1 MDGAAPRAL
10 GSGLV
15 FLIASSCSEGS
26 TPGPGSPSTPSAG
39 AGVTSTGGAPG
50 RGGAGG
56 VAASSSGG
64 AATAGGTSSKGGS
77 SPAGGVRV
85 GGAGGSLGAGENGA
99 GGAVVAAAGNA
110 GTGGAGGS
118 GGHAAFGGAI
128 AGSANSGGAGGSS
141 GSGAGAGG
149 GGRCEIAKQSP
160 SATPQALSLSGNLGT
175 HDPALI
181 FAHGQYY
188 LFQTGDG
195 IGAKTSSNLREWKAA
210 PVVFPTNPSWI
221 AEEVPDASN
230 LWAPDIAFFGGSYHL
245 YYSASTFASNRS
257 CIGHATRDALDS
269 GSWTDHGS
277 VVCSNPDGGSSDDW
291 NAIDPNVIV
300 DQAGVPWL
308 SFGSFWGGLKLVELD
323 ASGARANDT
332 ILSIAARPSNYG
344 ALEAPFIVW
353 RCGYYYLFVSFDT
366 CCQGVD
372 STYKVMV
379 GRAPGVTGPYSDREG
394 RAMMQ
399 GGGTLVLA
407 GNTRW
412 RGPGHNAVVF
422 DGDGAYNVYHSYD
435 ANDNGAAT
443 LRISELVWDDDGWPI
458 SGGP

>member
-1 MDGAAPRAL
+1 MDSALPRAL
-10 GSGLV
+10 GSGLAL
-15 FLIASSCSEGS
+15 LIASSCSDAS
-26 TPGPGSPSTPSAG
+26 TPGHDSPATTAG
-39 AGVTSTGGAPG
+39 AGATSTGGALE

-56 VAASSSGG
+56 RAASSSGG
-64 AATAGGTSSKGGS
+64 AATAGGTLSKGGS
-77 SPAGGVRV
+77 SEAGGV
-85 GGAGGSLGAGENGA
+85 GIGESGGSLGRAGESGA
-99 GGAVVAAAGNA
+99 GGAVVAGAGNA

-118 GGHAAFGGAI
+118 GGSAAGGA
-128 AGSANSGGAGGSS
+128 AVGGANRGGAS
-141 GSGAGAGG
+141 GSGEGGAGG
-149 GGRCEIAKQSP
+149 GGRCEVAKQNA
-160 SATPQALSLSGNLGT
+160 SALPQALSLSGNLGT

-188 LFQTGDG
+188 LFHTGDG

-210 PVVFPTNPSWI
+210 PAVFASNPSWI
-221 AEEVPDASN
+221 AEAVPGATN
-230 LWAPDIAFFGGSYHL
+230 LWAPDISFFGGSYHL
-245 YYSASTFASNRS
+245 YYSASTFGKNRS
-257 CIGHATRDALDS
+257 CIGHATRAALDA
-269 GSWTDHGS
+269 GSFTDHGS
-277 VVCSNPDGGSSDDW
+277 VVCSNPSGGSSDDW

-332 ILSIAARPSNYG
+332 IISIAARPRDDG

-379 GRAPGVTGPYSDREG
+379 GRATSVAGPYSDREG
-394 RAMMQ
+394 RTMME

-422 DGDGAYNVYHSYD
+422 DGSGAYNVYHSYD
-435 ANDNGAAT
+435 ANNNGAAM
-443 LRISELVWDDDGWPI
+443 LRISELVWDGDGWPI

>member
-1 MDGAAPRAL
+1 VAARRAL
-10 GSGLV
+10 GSGFTL
-15 FLIASSCSEGS
+15 LIASACSDGS
-26 TPGPGSPSTPSAG
+26 SPGHETPSTPSAG
-39 AGVTSTGGAPG
+39 AGVTSTGAAPG

-64 AATAGGTSSKGGS
+64 AKTDGGTPSNGGS
-77 SPAGGVRV
+77 SLGGRAGGN
-85 GGAGGSLGAGENGA
+85 GGSLGGAGDKGAGCAVVA
-99 GGAVVAAAGNA
+99 GGAGSAGIA
-110 GTGGAGGS
+110 GTGGSAGRAAGG
-118 GGHAAFGGAI
+118 GAA
-128 AGSANSGGAGGSS
+128 AGVGNSGGTGWGG
-141 GSGAGAGG
+141 GGGAGAGG
-149 GGRCEIAKQSP
+149 DRCDVAVQSA
-160 SATPQALSLSGNLGT
+160 SAPPQALSLSGNLGT

-188 LFQTGDG
+188 LFHTGDG

-210 PVVFPTNPSWI
+210 PRVFAANPSWI
-221 AEEVPDASN
+221 AQAVPDASN
-230 LWAPDIAFFGGSYHL
+230 LWAPDISFFGGSYHL

-257 CIGHATRDALDS
+257 CIGHATRAALDS
-269 GSWTDHGS
+269 GAWTDHGA
-277 VVCSNPDGGSSDDW
+277 VVCSNPSGGSSDDW

-300 DQAGVPWL
+300 DRAGVPWL
-308 SFGSFWGGLKLVELD
+308 SFGSFWGGLKLIELD
-323 ASGARANDT
+323 ASGARANDEIT
-332 ILSIAARPSNYG
+332 AIAARPMDDG

-366 CCQGVD
+366 CCQGVN

-379 GRAPGVTGPYSDREG
+379 GRATSVTGPYSDREG

-407 GNTRW
+407 GDTRW

-422 DGDGAYNVYHSYD
+422 EGEGAYNVYHSYD
-435 ANDNGAAT
+435 ADDGGAAT
-443 LRISELVWDDDGWPI
+443 LRIAELVWDSDGWPI